1 MEPEREF
8 MGRKKAKLWTYL
20 REDVPKLLRLLRIG
34 LLLKNLLYVKDQ
46 VYSPSLGPR

>member
-20 REDVPKLLRLLRIG
+20 HSWAAGGRHEYL
-34 LLLKNLLYVKDQ
+34 
-46 VYSPSLGPR
+46 